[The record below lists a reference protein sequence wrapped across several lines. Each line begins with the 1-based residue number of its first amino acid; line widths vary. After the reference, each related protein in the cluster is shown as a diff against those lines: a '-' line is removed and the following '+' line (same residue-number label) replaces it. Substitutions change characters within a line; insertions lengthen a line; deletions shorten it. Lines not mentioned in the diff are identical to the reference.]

1 MAVDLQKRLDSL
13 TNKAQLL
20 LKRYAMLEEENAAM
34 KQKINELEATLS
46 RQNRELTDKNRQIE
60 QLQVMGVLAP
70 TREDIEKSRAFLTG
84 LVRDIDKCI
93 NELNE

>member
-1 MAVDLQKRLDSL
+1 
-13 TNKAQLL
+13 
-20 LKRYAMLEEENAAM
+20 MLEEENAAM

-84 LVRDIDKCI
+84 LVRDIDRCI

>member
-1 MAVDLQKRLDSL
+1 MAGDLQKRLDSL

-46 RQNRELTDKNRQIE
+46 RQDRELTDKNRQIE

>member
-1 MAVDLQKRLDSL
+1 MAGDLQKRLDSL

-84 LVRDIDKCI
+84 LVRDIEKCI

>member
-1 MAVDLQKRLDSL
+1 MAGDLQKRLDSL

-20 LKRYAMLEEENAAM
+20 LKRYAMLEEENAAI

>member
-1 MAVDLQKRLDSL
+1 MAGDLQKRLDSL

-84 LVRDIDKCI
+84 LVRDIDRCI

>member
-1 MAVDLQKRLDSL
+1 MAGDLQKRLDSL

-34 KQKINELEATLS
+34 KQKINELEAILS

>member
-1 MAVDLQKRLDSL
+1 MAGDLQKRLDSL

>member
-1 MAVDLQKRLDSL
+1 MAGDLQKRLDSL

-34 KQKINELEATLS
+34 KQKINELEATFS

>member
-1 MAVDLQKRLDSL
+1 MAGDLQKRLDSL

-20 LKRYAMLEEENAAM
+20 LKRYAMLEEENTAM

-84 LVRDIDKCI
+84 LVRDIDRCI

>member
-1 MAVDLQKRLDSL
+1 MHKRLDSL

-20 LKRYAMLEEENAAM
+20 LKRYAMLEEENTAM